1 MPPSDDHLQ
10 LAIHP
15 WFFSRGKGSK
25 QRQAQRYASGRHAR
39 CPQQFTT
46 CYSLHS
52 ISLQSDGKSGK
63 RVRKK
68 KQKNHRV
75 IVRV

>member
-1 MPPSDDHLQ
+1 MPPGDDHLQ

-25 QRQAQRYASGRHAR
+25 QRQAQRCASGRNAR

-46 CYSLHS
+46 RYSLHS